1 MRGTREVGEVKGAPF
16 RINQKCGLEVFMS
29 KAKNGDKIRI
39 HYTGKL
45 EDGNVFDNS
54 IERQPLEFIVG
65 DGEVMTGIDK
75 GVIGMEP
82 GDTKTIEIP
91 PEEAF
96 GPKRKELVIEVPKSE
111 LPNQITPT
119 LGQRLKM
126 HDPDGDHIEL
136 IITDINEETITLDAN
151 HPLAGHTLFFDLEL
165 VEIA

>member
-1 MRGTREVGEVKGAPF
+1 
-16 RINQKCGLEVFMS
+16 MS

-54 IERQPLEFIVG
+54 KERQPLEFVVG
-65 DGEVMTGIDK
+65 DGEVMPGIEK

-82 GDTKTIEIP
+82 GDTKTVEIP

-96 GPKRKELVIEVPKSE
+96 GPRRKELVIEVAKSE
-111 LPNQITPT
+111 LPDQMTPT
-119 LGQRLKM
+119 MGQKVQMR
-126 HDPDGDHIEL
+126 HPNGGNIEL
-136 IITDINEETITLDAN
+136 VITDVNEETITLDAN
-151 HPLAGHTLFFDLEL
+151 HPLAGHTLCFDLEL